1 MTLRAQ
7 IESLSNIQLGGEYKD
22 LTSNLIAVD
31 TEYLNTYARM
41 GVLCEGVLSGDA
53 SKTTQAVTE
62 MPKITATLDYI
73 GKSILNA
80 SPLIF
85 STLIDGDHPDKENH
99 VNRLLI
105 STIERKQLLDEIKLQ
120 FGSKLE
126 SKNQNN
132 IVATVWVIESYLAN
146 SDWKNADEP

>member
-1 MTLRAQ
+1 MSAQ
-7 IESLSNIQLGGEYKD
+7 INSLSNIHLGGRYND
-22 LTSNLIAVD
+22 LTTNLVELD
-31 TEYLNTYARM
+31 TEYFKNYAKM
-41 GVLCEGVLSGDA
+41 GELCEGVLSGDV
-53 SKTTQAVTE
+53 SKATHAAAE

-73 GKSILNA
+73 GKTILNA

-132 IVATVWVIESYLAN
+132 IVATVSVIRSYLAN
-146 SDWKNADEP
+146 NDWKNADEP

>member
-1 MTLRAQ
+1 M
-7 IESLSNIQLGGEYKD
+7 GE
-22 LTSNLIAVD
+22 
-31 TEYLNTYARM
+31 
-41 GVLCEGVLSGDA
+41 LCEGVLSGDV
-53 SKTTQAVTE
+53 SKATHAAAE

-73 GKSILNA
+73 GKTILNA

-132 IVATVWVIESYLAN
+132 IVATVSVIRSYLAN
-146 SDWKNADEP
+146 NDWKNADEP